1 MSTPMSVDLLLE
13 SARQIDTGRIRRLA
27 LGVRTAAL
35 ELDGALGIERGT
47 RRMETLRREL
57 HNLEHQLG
65 VGASPGGRVAGG
77 ADRAAS
83 VDYDPAA
90 VRTWA
95 KANGWDA
102 PARGRYLPVALID
115 AYQAARHEV
124 QP

>member
-65 VGASPGGRVAGG
+65 VGTNGRVTGG
-77 ADRAAS
+77 TDRAAT

-115 AYQAARHEV
+115 AYQAATA
-124 QP
+124 